1 MKKIAYLVS
10 HPIQYQAPMLKYIA
24 KNINADLEVLFLS
37 DMSVKGYT
45 DREFN
50 QRVLWD
56 TPLLEGYNFK
66 FLKTFGYK
74 NKTTFFSP
82 VCLNIFSV
90 MKNGNYDYIWLHG
103 WGSINNILA
112 IFFAKKLKIKVLLR
126 GESGI
131 HMPQGSP
138 LKAYFKKIVLN
149 YLFKKVHYFLAIG
162 SMNANFYKFYGVESS
177 KILVMPYAVDNVFFQ
192 EKSKFYKGQ
201 TEYIKKILNIEC
213 NAKIILYASKLTRR
227 KNSLDL
233 LMAYSKLIKN
243 ISQNQPYLLIVGSG
257 ELEKELKHYVKKLA
271 LNRVKFLGFV
281 NQSELPKYYEL
292 CDVFVLPSSEEQ
304 WGLVI
309 NEVMNHSKPV
319 IISDEVGCGPDLV
332 EDKVNGYIFKC
343 GDIDH
348 LELCLRKT
356 LYDNKNDI
364 KSSSANL
371 SKINSWSFYE
381 DTQALK
387 IAIGDFL

>member
-24 KNINADLEVLFLS
+24 GNIDATFEVLFLS
-37 DMSVKGYT
+37 DMSAKGYT
-45 DREFN
+45 DSEFN

-56 TPLLEGYNFK
+56 VPLLEGYKFK
-66 FLKTFGYK
+66 FLRTIGNK
-74 NKTTFFSP
+74 NTISFFSP
-82 VCLNIFSV
+82 VCLNIYNV
-90 MKNGNYDYIWLHG
+90 IKNGNYDYIWIHG
-103 WGSINNILA
+103 WGSLTNILA
-112 IFFAKKLKIKVLLR
+112 IVFAKKLKVKVLLR

-131 HMPQGSP
+131 HMPKRSN
-138 LKAYFKKIVLN
+138 LRSFFKKIILN

-162 SMNANFYKFYGVESS
+162 SMNANFYKFYGIEDS
-177 KILVMPYAVDNVFFQ
+177 KILVMPYAVDNDFFQ
-192 EKSKFYKGQ
+192 RKSKFYRNQ
-201 TEYIKKILNIEC
+201 IQHIKKSMNIEE

-233 LMAYSKLIKN
+233 LMAYKQLIKN
-243 ISQNQPYLLIVGSG
+243 ISQNQPYLLLVGSG
-257 ELEKELKHYVKKLA
+257 ELEKELKYHVSKLG

-292 CDVFVLPSSEEQ
+292 CDVFVLPSSSEQ

-332 EDKVNGYIFKC
+332 EDDVNGYIFKC
-343 GDIDH
+343 GDINH
-348 LELCLRKT
+348 LELCLRNI
-356 LYDNKNDI
+356 LFDNKKFTD
-364 KSSSANL
+364 SPSCDL
-371 SKINSWSFYE
+371 RKINSWSFHE
-381 DTQALK
+381 DLQALG
-387 IAIGDFL
+387 IAIGNLT